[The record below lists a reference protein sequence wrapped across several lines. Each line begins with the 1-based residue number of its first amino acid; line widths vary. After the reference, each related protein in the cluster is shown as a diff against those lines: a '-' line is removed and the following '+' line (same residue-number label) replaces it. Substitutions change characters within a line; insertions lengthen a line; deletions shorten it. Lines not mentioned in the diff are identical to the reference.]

1 MDLNAERK
9 IFAERRTRRE
19 RAAYLATKFS
29 INRYSSMLSKASL
42 LIRLIVIRSRH
53 SDRRGGRRALLL
65 VF

>member
-1 MDLNAERK
+1 
-9 IFAERRTRRE
+9 
-19 RAAYLATKFS
+19 
-29 INRYSSMLSKASL
+29 MLSKASAPSL